1 MEHWQRKMLLRSI
14 DGPLSSMLESYA
26 DFLNEE
32 GYSHESF
39 LSKTRFVIGFSRW
52 LQRKHIELQEVTLSV
67 GDSFLRDRRSM
78 RSGDPTTLRQ
88 FLSWMHNQGFIS
100 AQALELHE
108 KSSVDLLVNEYS
120 GYLLN
125 ERGLAGTSVAAY
137 SAIAHRFL
145 LRTCPRGRFDL
156 KALTARRI
164 RDFAVRDA
172 RRFRTSKAA
181 SLLTSVI
188 RSLLRFAHYR
198 GYIEQSLVAAVPAV
212 AQWSMASIPRA
223 LPLESVRRVLTQS
236 RLRST
241 PCGLRDHAILL
252 VLARL
257 GLRARDV
264 MLLELED
271 IDWTNACI
279 HVSGEGRQERPVP
292 LPHDVGEAIAAYLRD
307 GRPASSCRH
316 VFLRTR
322 APWRGV
328 ARSDS
333 ISVIINR
340 ALKRARVES
349 ATRGAHQFRHSLA
362 TNMLRRGASLTEIA
376 QVLRHRDP
384 NTTRLYATVDL
395 EALREVALPWPG
407 RPL

>member
-1 MEHWQRKMLLRSI
+1 MSLRSI
-14 DGPLSSMLESYA
+14 EGPLSSMLESYA
-26 DFLNEE
+26 HFLNEE

-52 LQRKHIELQEVTLSV
+52 LQRKHIDLPQITLSV
-67 GDSFLRDRRSM
+67 GNRFLRDRRPM

-88 FLSWMHNQGFIS
+88 FLSWMHNKGFIS
-100 AQALELHE
+100 AQALELRE
-108 KSSVDLLVNEYS
+108 KSTVDLLVNDYS

-125 ERGLAGTSVAAY
+125 ERGLADTSVAAY
-137 SAIAHRFL
+137 TAIAHRFL
-145 LRTCPRGRFDL
+145 SRACPRGRFDV
-156 KALTARRI
+156 KALTAQRI
-164 RDFAVRDA
+164 REFVVHEA

-188 RSLLRFAHYR
+188 RSLVRFVHYR
-198 GYIEQSLVAAVPAV
+198 GYIDRSLVAAVPAV
-212 AQWSMASIPRA
+212 AHWSMASIPRA
-223 LPLESVRRVLTQS
+223 LPLEAVRRVLKQS
-236 RLRST
+236 RLRTT
-241 PCGLRDHAILL
+241 PCGLRDLAILL

-271 IDWTNACI
+271 IDWTNSCI
-279 HVSGEGRQERPVP
+279 HVSGKGRQERPVP
-292 LPHDVGEAIAAYLRD
+292 LPYDVGVAIAAYLRN
-307 GRPASSCRH
+307 GRPASSCRR

-328 ARSDS
+328 AKSSS
-333 ISVIINR
+333 ISVIVHR

-384 NTTRLYATVDL
+384 NTTRLYAKVDL